1 MQGQFE
7 DEIGASETHY
17 KVYEAMWAAE
27 QASSAGTPLFAAQ
40 IHQLLGEEADLD
52 ALFLEESWT
61 LGVPAALDRRQQRR
75 HGQAERERQA
85 QAFRELDNFGSLNFM
100 HQRSSYAEFL
110 APSHSAAMTSAYGAF
125 QPQQDREPSAP
136 PRQNQN
142 QNQDQINPASF
153 PDRPASHSF
162 AVPMT
167 PQRACLLLGVTAA
180 STREE
185 IRAAYRRMASQCHP
199 DRLREELRRQA
210 TDQMAEINQAYSL
223 LCSSLRE
230 QAA

>member
-7 DEIGASETHY
+7 EEIGASETHY

-27 QASSAGTPLFAAQ
+27 QALPGQTPHFAAQ

-75 HGQAERERQA
+75 HGQAERERRS
-85 QAFRELDNFGSLNFM
+85 QAFRELDTLGGLNFIN
-100 HQRSSYAEFL
+100 QRAGYAEFL
-110 APSHSAAMTSAYGAF
+110 APSHSAAIATAYDSF
-125 QPQQDREPSAP
+125 RPQHDREPFAA
-136 PRQNQN
+136 RH
-142 QNQDQINPASF
+142 QDQAAINQVSF
-153 PDRPASHSF
+153 PDRAESYSF

-167 PQRACLLLGVTAA
+167 AQRACLLLGVTG
-180 STREE
+180 STTREE

-210 TDQMAEINQAYSL
+210 TDQMAEINEAYSL
-223 LCSSLRE
+223 LCSELRE